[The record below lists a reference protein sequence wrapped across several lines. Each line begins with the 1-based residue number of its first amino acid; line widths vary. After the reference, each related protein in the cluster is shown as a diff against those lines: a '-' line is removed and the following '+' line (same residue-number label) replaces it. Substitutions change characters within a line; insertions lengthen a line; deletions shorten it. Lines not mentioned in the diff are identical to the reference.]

1 MKSPVPPDF
10 DPRTVC
16 LSVDVD
22 WASAEVVADLRA
34 LFDARGLKA
43 TFFVTHAGIDVPG
56 HERGLHPNFRR
67 NGDVMRTITAERA
80 DLGEEEIYR
89 RLVGA
94 FRAFAPEA
102 KGVRAHSLMYDSL
115 LMPIYHQHGLEYDSS
130 YQIPLMPELKPF
142 WKEYDVLEIPIYFND
157 HFELKSGATGFDPG
171 KLRLDEP
178 GLKVILVHPNM
189 VFLNAGTNEQY
200 LAARP
205 FHHDPERLLAARHNG
220 RGIRTMVTELL
231 DFIAAHNIPTL
242 TLADV
247 NARWRKMRAA
257 QQA

>member
-1 MKSPVPPDF
+1 MTSPVPHDF

-34 LFDARGLKA
+34 LFDAHGLKA
-43 TFFVTHAGIDVPG
+43 TFFVTHAGIEVPG

-67 NGDVMRTITAERA
+67 NGDVMRALTKGQA
-80 DLGEEEIYR
+80 DVGEEEIYR
-89 RLVGA
+89 GVVAA
-94 FRAFAPEA
+94 FKAFAPEA
-102 KGVRAHSLMYDSL
+102 KGVRAHSLFYNSL
-115 LMPIYHQHGLEYDSS
+115 LLSIYQRHGLEYDSS
-130 YQIPLMPELKPF
+130 YQIPLVPGLTPF

-178 GLKVILVHPNM
+178 GLKVILLHPNM
-189 VFLNAGTNEQY
+189 VFINAASNDQY

-205 FHHDPERLLAARHNG
+205 FHHDHDRLLEARHTG
-220 RGIRTMVTELL
+220 RGVRTFVTELL
-231 DFIAAHNIPTL
+231 DVLAARNIPTL
-242 TLADV
+242 TLGEV
-247 NARWRKMRAA
+247 NDRWRQTAKW
-257 QQA
+257 Q